1 MSGRLGEVARHLET
15 TRELGL
21 VIGAMRAIASA
32 RSREAQRS
40 LAAVRDFAQTLGIA
54 IGEALVL
61 PRGPADE
68 LPTAR
73 QPRQVVL
80 AICAEQGFVGGFD
93 ARLLETLAGSLDAD
107 TELWLL
113 GERGQ
118 VAAPEHR
125 LVPTWSASMAVH
137 LDDVPELATTLLE
150 RIYAGLDERPL
161 HFSLLHAQPG
171 EAGPPTLLSRR
182 LLPFDYGRFPLA
194 RRGSAPCTHL
204 SPAALVAGLADEYL
218 FAELCEALVLAY
230 AAENDARMQ
239 AMISAEGHLQ
249 ERRESLLGEYRR
261 LRQDEITEEIIE
273 LTPRG
278 PAGDG

>member
-54 IGEALVL
+54 IGEALAL

-68 LPTAR
+68 LPTA
-73 QPRQVVL
+73 RQVVL

-182 LLPFDYGRFPLA
+182 LLPFDYGRFPQA
-194 RRGSAPCTHL
+194 GRGSAPCTHL
-204 SPAALVAGLADEYL
+204 SSAALVAGLADEYL

-230 AAENDARMQ
+230 AAENEARMQ

-273 LTPRG
+273 LTPRS
-278 PAGDG
+278 PAGGG